1 MRGSKRTVRDHWI
14 ILLSF
19 SLLPSKWAKVQ
30 YVISDRKD
38 GEPGDMPGISLEL
51 VVFFFLFIHFSF
63 SFLILALAMLV
74 L

>member
-19 SLLPSKWAKVQ
+19 FLLPSKWAKVQ

-38 GEPGDMPGISLEL
+38 GEPGNMSGISLEL
-51 VVFFFLFIHFSF
+51 VVFSLFFSLSIFSLLF
-63 SFLILALAMLV
+63 
-74 L
+74 